1 MRFLF
6 LLPFIGL
13 SWPPF
18 YNSELPAMFG
28 HGTRLAFAPDD
39 FAKRASVQFEHF
51 TTESYPAQQRPIA
64 WQERLRQHRLRPEA
78 GVDASR
84 MHGTL
89 IAGRTPRGVELARIA
104 SSPQTLERLGDDSD
118 AVWLALHM
126 AGDAT
131 LFDGERA
138 TEVLPG
144 DIVYGPASA
153 APQLMFRSNF
163 RQFMVLM
170 PGRALKARLPE
181 TLTIG
186 VGSLPGRSG
195 MGRMFAGT
203 LNALSEAFDTL
214 ADDELAPIEVTLSEF
229 IASTFSSAAP
239 GGPTRMNA
247 SQAAMMRRVR
257 QFIEGGLS
265 EPELTLA
272 ALARRERV
280 SERLLQKLFESSGQ
294 TFSAHVRQRRLERCR
309 ADLSN
314 RLYGHLSISDI
325 CFRWGFNDSAHF
337 SHAFRDQYNI
347 SPRQYR
353 QQANEAGQQSL
364 RRTIQRGWPAGYHE
378 SSDGSTAPSK
388 GTTAAVADSARIAT
402 DEDPTPPAT
411 HPGSAGQHHHLP
423 ANHQTVHWGYFSRSI
438 PPVLTVDSGDIVT
451 IETLTQHAYDDHDR
465 MIKGDSGAESVFHW
479 TAEKKNVDRRGAGP
493 VDASIYGRGSG
504 EGFGVHI
511 CTGPIYVRDAEPGDV
526 LVVRIL
532 DLMPRLAANAKY
544 QGRAFGSNAAAW
556 WGFHYDEL
564 LTEPKPREVVTIYE
578 IDCSQGG
585 GCAHAVYNFRWTP
598 QRDPNGVMHP
608 TIDYPGIPVDRST
621 IVENHG
627 VLKNVKIP
635 TRPHFGVIAVAPVE
649 AGLVDSIPPAYFGG
663 NIDNWR
669 VAKGATV
676 YLRVGVDGALL
687 SVGDP
692 HASQG
697 DSELCG
703 TAIECSLTG
712 VFQIVL
718 HKAKDL
724 GNQPYADIN
733 YPLVET
739 PDEWVLHGFSHPDYL
754 KEFGDKARSE
764 IYEKSSLD
772 LAMRDAFRKTRRF
785 LMTAKGLSEDEAI
798 SLMSVAVDF
807 GVTQV
812 VDGNW
817 GVHAVIRKA
826 LFDDER
832 FVERRSC

>member
-1 MRFLF
+1 LR
-6 LLPFIGL
+6 
-13 SWPPF
+13 
-18 YNSELPAMFG
+18 
-28 HGTRLAFAPDD
+28 
-39 FAKRASVQFEHF
+39 FEHF
-51 TTESYPAQQRPIA
+51 TTESYPAPQRSGA
-64 WQERLRQHRLRPEA
+64 WRETLHRHHLRTDPGAAAAPL
-78 GVDASR
+78 
-84 MHGTL
+84 HGTL
-89 IAGRTPRGVELARIA
+89 LAGQTPRGVELMRIA
-104 SSPQTLERLGDDSD
+104 SSAQTLGRLGGDAE

-131 LFDGERA
+131 LVDGERA
-138 TEVLPG
+138 IEIQPG
-144 DIVYGPASA
+144 DIVYGSAASA
-153 APQLMFRSNF
+153 PGLRFGSDF
-163 RQFMVLM
+163 RQFMVQI
-170 PGRALKARLPE
+170 PGRALKPRLTAAL
-181 TLTIG
+181 TLD
-186 VGSLPGRSG
+186 VGCLSGRSG

-203 LNALSEAFDTL
+203 LSALSDSFDTL
-214 ADDELAPIEVTLSEF
+214 GEDEIAPIELTLSEF
-229 IASTFSSAAP
+229 VASSLANARPSGSA
-239 GGPTRMNA
+239 GLNA
-247 SQAAMMRRVR
+247 SQAATMRRVLQR
-257 QFIEGGLS
+257 IEASLS

-272 ALARRERV
+272 AIARNERV

-294 TFSAHVRQRRLERCR
+294 TFSAHLRQRRLERCR
-309 ADLSN
+309 ADLGN

-337 SHAFRDQYNI
+337 SRAFREQFEV

-353 QQANEAGQQSL
+353 QQANEASQQTL
-364 RRTIQRGWPAGYHE
+364 RKTLQRGWPMGYRE
-378 SSDGSTAPSK
+378 PADDVPPPGPAPS
-388 GTTAAVADSARIAT
+388 GTTEARATVAPEVSAA
-402 DEDPTPPAT
+402 PPAERR
-411 HPGSAGQHHHLP
+411 AGRHHHLP
-423 ANHQTVHWGYFSRSI
+423 ANDKTIHWGYFSRTI

-479 TAEKKNVDRRGAGP
+479 TAERKNVDRRGAGP

-511 CTGPIYVRDAEPGDV
+511 CTGPVYVRDARPGDV
-526 LVVRIL
+526 LEVRIL
-532 DLMPRLAANAKY
+532 DLLPRLSANAKY
-544 QGRAFGSNAAAW
+544 EGRTFGSNAAAW

-578 IDCSQGG
+578 IDCNQGG
-585 GCAHAVYNFRWTP
+585 GCAHAVYSFRWTP
-598 QRDPNGVMHP
+598 QRDPSGVLHP
-608 TIDYPGIPVDRST
+608 TIDYPGVPVDRTS

-627 VLKNVKIP
+627 VLKNVRIP

-649 AGLVDSIPPAYFGG
+649 TGLVDSVPPAYFGG

-676 YLRVGVDGALL
+676 YLRVGVDGGLL

-718 HKAKDL
+718 HKAEDL
-724 GNQPYADIN
+724 KSEPYADLN

-754 KEFGDKARSE
+754 REFGEKARSE

-785 LMTAKGLSEDEAI
+785 LMSAKGLSEDEAI

-817 GVHAVIRKA
+817 GVHAIIRKA
-826 LFDDER
+826 LFTDGTAATAR
-832 FVERRSC
+832 A